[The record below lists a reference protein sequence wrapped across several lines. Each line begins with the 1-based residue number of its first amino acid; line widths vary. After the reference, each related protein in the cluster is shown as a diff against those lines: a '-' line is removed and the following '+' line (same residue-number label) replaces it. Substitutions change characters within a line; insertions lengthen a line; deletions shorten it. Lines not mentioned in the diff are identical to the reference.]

1 MAGKTEIVYEVRSG
15 GRVLAQFT
23 SEDRAKK
30 EMKKVRKEGMEARV
44 YSKWLP
50 VRKVKE
56 PKKHKEKTKEKPRKV
71 VIVGKITPGSHINA
85 WLGSKGLEPVPRD
98 MTFQELYEAVVIDL
112 RTMEEAVG
120 ECNGRKSC
128 LIDGIVQAMD
138 HPAITQRFIENI
150 IDDTRKRRRRDGPAE
165 RWIDS
170 MGWEVS
176 AEAAEE
182 LAHYWQSLNEPFF
195 LAAFRN
201 GRPCDP
207 ELRDSDLSI
216 QPTDSGLALCYRE
229 VWEEKVYFVLK
240 DIDWIELRGSKLFI
254 FGNLKDGSGA
264 VRGFPLERADA
275 GLHIW
280 GKHRCS
286 VRKREQ

>member
-1 MAGKTEIVYEVRSG
+1 MPRNTDMIYEVRSD
-15 GRVLAQFT
+15 GRVLAQFS
-23 SEDRAKK
+23 SERKAKA
-30 EMKKVRKEGMEARV
+30 EMKRLRKDGLDVRV
-44 YSKWLP
+44 YSRWIP
-50 VRKVKE
+50 VKAVKVLRRSM
-56 PKKHKEKTKEKPRKV
+56 KKSKPRRTVTKDRAAPD
-71 VIVGKITPGSHINA
+71 TWINF
-85 WLGSKGLEPVPRD
+85 WLESRGHRPVERD
-98 MTFQELYEAVVIDL
+98 MTFQQLYESIVVDL
-112 RTMEEAVG
+112 MTMEEAVG
-120 ECNGRKSC
+120 ECNGRKSR

-150 IDDTRKRRRRDGPAE
+150 LEDTRKRRRRDEPAE

-216 QPTDSGLALCYRE
+216 QPTGSGLALCYRE

-264 VRGFPLERADA
+264 VRGFLLERSDA

-286 VRKREQ
+286 VRKRDQ

>member
-1 MAGKTEIVYEVRSG
+1 MPKRTEIVYEVRSQG
-15 GRVLAQFT
+15 KVLAQFT
-23 SEDRAKK
+23 SEAKAK
-30 EMKKVRKEGMEARV
+30 SEMKRARKEGKEARV

-56 PKKHKEKTKEKPRKV
+56 PKKQKKETKKEKPRKV
-71 VIVGKITPGSHINA
+71 VAVGRITPASHINS
-85 WLGSKGLEPVPRD
+85 WLESKGLESVPRD
-98 MTFQELYEAVVIDL
+98 LTFQELYEAVVVDL
-112 RTMEEAVG
+112 KTMEEAVG
-120 ECNGRKSC
+120 ECYGRKSC

-150 IDDTRKRRRRDGPAE
+150 LEDTRTRRRRDEPTE

-182 LAHYWQSLNEPFF
+182 LSRYWQSLNEPFF
-195 LAAFRN
+195 LAAFSN
-201 GRPCDP
+201 GKPCNP
-207 ELRDSDLSI
+207 EVRDSDLSV

-240 DIDWIELRGSKLFI
+240 DIDWMELRDGRLLI
-254 FGNLKDGSGA
+254 FGNLRDGSGA
-264 VRGFPLERADA
+264 VRGFPLMRADSA
-275 GLHIW
+275 LGI
-280 GKHRCS
+280 R
-286 VRKREQ
+286 RRR